1 MAMACQLN
9 NFHMQY
15 VIPWSLGVFNQYTT
29 SNFGHRNFVVYIDL
43 AFTSVYINN
52 KISMTEV
59 EGSNR
64 VTMVHMLYTLVW
76 GQIFSEIC

>member
-1 MAMACQLN
+1 MYSINIILPETEVRGILLDRAE
-9 NFHMQY
+9 
-15 VIPWSLGVFNQYTT
+15 GE
-29 SNFGHRNFVVYIDL
+29 VYM
-43 AFTSVYINN
+43 NN

-59 EGSNR
+59 EGSILVEYHQ